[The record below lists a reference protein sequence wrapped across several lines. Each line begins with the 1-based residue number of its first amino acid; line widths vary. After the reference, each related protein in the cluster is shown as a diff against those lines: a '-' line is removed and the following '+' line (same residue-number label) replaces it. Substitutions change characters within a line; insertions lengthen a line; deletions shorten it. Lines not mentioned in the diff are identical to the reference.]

1 MNRAFS
7 AWFVALFCL
16 YVVLKLLMCEAA
28 VLGYFFQIGSNVSQQ
43 FDHLRIL
50 REKLWSILT
59 FVTIFLIIFHVA
71 LGCVV

>member
-1 MNRAFS
+1 
-7 AWFVALFCL
+7 
-16 YVVLKLLMCEAA
+16 MCEAA

>member
-1 MNRAFS
+1 
-7 AWFVALFCL
+7 
-16 YVVLKLLMCEAA
+16 MCEAA

-43 FDHLRIL
+43 CDHLRIL